1 MRIAVMTDA
10 HANLPALQ
18 AALNDVRQRGCDAVI
33 HTGDAIAIGPQ
44 PAECVELL
52 LSTPEAICLLGNHD
66 LWYLEGLPA
75 PQPAWMSDGEVEH
88 QHWTHAQL
96 NQVPDLCEAM
106 LGWAL
111 TLERDYM
118 GVRARFQHAPLRTA
132 DGSRE
137 FTSIPR
143 DADGATLDALFGA
156 QYAAL
161 VCFGHDHRE
170 WDMQGS
176 ARYLSAGPLG
186 CYTQPLARYLIISFT
201 NSQFTVER
209 HAVAY
214 DDASLRRAFVERSV
228 PERAFIDRAFFGGRL
243 GIAD

>member
-18 AALNDVRQRGCDAVI
+18 AALNDVRLRGCDAVI

-52 LSTPEAICLLGNHD
+52 LSTPEAICLLGNHE

-75 PQPAWMSDGEVEH
+75 PQPVWMSDGEVEH

-96 NQVPDLCEAM
+96 NQVPDWREAM

-118 GVRARFQHAPLRTA
+118 GVRARFQHAPLRTT

-143 DADGATLDALFGA
+143 DADGAGVLRARSPRMGHTGQRALPERRSAGLLHTTFGA
-156 QYAAL
+156 L
-161 VCFGHDHRE
+161 PDHQLR
-170 WDMQGS
+170 
-176 ARYLSAGPLG
+176 A
-186 CYTQPLARYLIISFT
+186 QPVHS
-201 NSQFTVER
+201 
-209 HAVAY
+209 
-214 DDASLRRAFVERSV
+214 
-228 PERAFIDRAFFGGRL
+228 
-243 GIAD
+243 